1 MTDKKT
7 GKSGREKGHI
17 GRRIKRYAK
26 VSTTMTGLAARL
38 AGQKYLGMDIDKPIH
53 AKQLMESLGE
63 LKGPLLKVAQL
74 LATIPNVLPKEYAA
88 EMQKLQSQAPPMGW
102 LFVRRRMIAE
112 LGPDWES
119 KFKSFERDAAAAAS
133 LGQVHRAVTH
143 KGEKVACKLQYPD
156 MVSAVEADLKQLGMI
171 MGVFEKYDN
180 SVNTS
185 EIQKEITDRLYEE
198 LDYKLEAKH
207 EALYGY
213 MLQDEEK
220 VHVPRVIPELSTG
233 RLLTTTWLEGSH
245 ILDFVK
251 EKATYRNEIA
261 HNLFRAWYVPLY
273 YYGVVHGD
281 PHLGNYQ
288 VQKDHSISL
297 LDFGCVRVFPPRF
310 VEGVITLYHALQKE
324 DRDMAVSAYES
335 WGFKGLKKDAI
346 DVLNMWAGF
355 LYGPVLDDAVRPI
368 GVVEKG
374 GVYGR
379 EIASKVHAELK
390 KVGGIKVPREFV
402 FMDRA
407 ALGLGSVFLHLK
419 AEMNWHDL
427 FNELIADFDAK
438 ELAARQKAALRKFDI
453 KAQH

>member
-133 LGQVHRAVTH
+133 LGPVHRAVTH

-185 EIQKEITDRLYEE
+185 EIQQEITDRLYEE

-207 EALYGY
+207 EALYGF
-213 MLQDEEK
+213 MLADEKK
-220 VHVPRVIPELSTG
+220 VHVPRVILELSTE

-251 EKATYRNEIA
+251 EKAAHRNEIA

-310 VEGVITLYHALQKE
+310 VEGVITLYHALQKG
-324 DRDMAVSAYES
+324 DKDMAVAAYES
-335 WGFKGLKKDAI
+335 WGFKGLKKEAI
-346 DVLNMWAGF
+346 EVLNMWAGF

-427 FNELIADFDAK
+427 FNELIADFDVK